1 MYYLSSFLQ
10 SQRCFNGS
18 VANSCTH
25 KEQHVALVHSGVC
38 HFNTVSSY
46 HAAEKLVVIR
56 ENRNAHHSCDNR
68 YLHKVGKLS
77 YLVLSVSGK
86 NTSTNTD
93 KRLLSLFQCRHYTPY
108 LNVVALCGRLIASYL
123 ALFRV
128 LKVDNSFLNVHR
140 DINKHR
146 TRSARASYIES
157 LFEHSRSVLRVFEKI
172 AVLNERLSR
181 ACNVSLLKNV
191 RAYLIGIHL
200 TCYAHDRYR
209 IRISG
214 SNSSNKISCTR
225 TRCSDTD
232 RRLT

>member
-25 KEQHVALVHSGVC
+25 KEQHVALVHSGIC

-86 NTSTNTD
+86 NTSANTD
-93 KRLLSLFQCRHYTPY
+93 KRLLSLFQRRHYTPY

-128 LKVDNSFLNVHR
+128 LKVDNRLLNVHR
-140 DINKHR
+140 DIYKHR
-146 TRSARASYIES
+146 TRSARACYIES

-172 AVLNERLSR
+172 AMLYKRFSR
-181 ACNVSLLKNV
+181 TSYISLLKNV
-191 RAYLIGIHL
+191 RAYLVGIHL

-225 TRCSDTD
+225 T
-232 RRLT
+232 

>member
-140 DINKHR
+140 DIYKHR
-146 TRSARASYIES
+146 TRSARACDIES
-157 LFEHSRSVLRVFEKI
+157 FLGHSRSVLRVFEKI
-172 AVLNERLSR
+172 

-191 RAYLIGIHL
+191 RAYLVGIHL

-209 IRISG
+209 IRISS

-225 TRCSDTD
+225 T
-232 RRLT
+232 

>member
-1 MYYLSSFLQ
+1 MDYFSSFFEGK
-10 SQRCFNGS
+10 RRFNGS

-25 KEQHVALVHSGVC
+25 KEQHVALVHSGVS
-38 HFNTVSSY
+38 HFHSMRAY
-46 HAAEKLVVIR
+46 HAAEKRVVIR

-86 NTSTNTD
+86 NTSANTD
-93 KRLLSLFQCRHYTPY
+93 KRLLSLFQRRHYTPY
-108 LNVVALCGRLIASYL
+108 LNVVTLCGRLIASYL
-123 ALFRV
+123 ALFRI

-140 DINKHR
+140 DIYKHR
-146 TRSARASYIES
+146 TRSASACYIES

-181 ACNVSLLKNV
+181 ACNVSLLKNI
-191 RAYLIGIHL
+191 RAYLVSIHL

-225 TRCSDTD
+225 T
-232 RRLT
+232 

>member
-18 VANSCTH
+18 VANSCAH
-25 KEQHVALVHSGVC
+25 KEQHVALIHSSVS
-38 HFNTVSSY
+38 HFDAVSTY

-56 ENRNAHHSCDNR
+56 ENRNAHHSSDNR

-86 NTSTNTD
+86 NTTANTD
-93 KRLLSLFQCRHYTPY
+93 KRLLSLFQRRHYTPY

-128 LKVDNSFLNVHR
+128 LKVDNRLLNVHR
-140 DINKHR
+140 DIYKHR
-146 TRSARASYIES
+146 ARSAGACYIES
-157 LFEHSRSVLRVFEKI
+157 FLENSCSVLRVFEKI

-191 RAYLIGIHL
+191 RSYLVGIHL

-214 SNSSNKISCTR
+214 SNSSNKIGCTR
-225 TRCSDTD
+225 T
-232 RRLT
+232 